1 MSSAV
6 EVSDTK
12 SGPKKHRVLILG
24 GGFAGTGTAM
34 TLGKLARYDD
44 DIEIDLVSDE
54 NYFVFQPMLPE
65 VAAGGLEAS
74 HIVNPIRRLC
84 PYVNF
89 HRAGVEAVD
98 LEAKTV
104 TILGEDLTAPKVLH
118 YDHLVISLGLI
129 VDLKRNPGM
138 AEHSLAMKTLG
149 DAFYLRNEVID
160 RLERADIETDPVKK
174 KRLMTFVV
182 VGGGFSGVET
192 IAEINDMIKDAL
204 RYYRRIKPS
213 ELRVVL
219 IHSRDR
225 ILQEL
230 DESLGYFAQKKLSER
245 GIEMVMNS
253 RVQDASSNS
262 VRYKSK
268 KTGEVTEIPTSLIV
282 CTIGNA
288 PHPVIGQLDI
298 ANKAGRIDANEC
310 LQVVTDKD
318 TDNEKVLPGL
328 WALGDAAFVR
338 DVTKKKEDGNYNT
351 CPPTAQYAI
360 RQGAIAGKNI
370 YAVIRGDPIRA
381 FKFAGLGQMAVIG
394 HLTGVAQVMG
404 FNFSGFPAF
413 FLWRLVYWMKL
424 PGLLPKLRVALDWC
438 IDLFFPTDITQM
450 RVFRTEK
457 VDRSHYHKGAW
468 IFHEGEIGDSFY
480 VIEKGEVDI
489 TKDQGDGKEPL
500 VLATLKEGD
509 SFGEIALLK
518 KVARTAGARCKTP
531 VDCLTMS
538 RTDFQAL
545 SSTFKKFRDDL
556 TKHVEKIGEQ
566 NKERMTRQ
574 MTGKMSNDKLK
585 EVLEADEKAE
595 DLEASESSESKSE
608 APEQKAEE
616 KNSDEAKAEKT
627 DEKSESKADE
637 KDKENQSEDK
647 EVKSS

>member
-1 MSSAV
+1 MNQ
-6 EVSDTK
+6 E
-12 SGPKKHRVLILG
+12 PKKKVLILG
-24 GGFAGTGTAM
+24 GGFAGTGTAI
-34 TLGKLARYDD
+34 TLGKLARYDNNID
-44 DIEIDLVSDE
+44 IDLVSDE

-84 PYVNF
+84 PDVNF
-89 HRAGVEAVD
+89 HRASVEAVD
-98 LEAKTV
+98 LEEKNV
-104 TILGEDLTAPKVLH
+104 TILGDDLTAPVTLN

-129 VDLKRNPGM
+129 VDLRRNPGM

-160 RLERADIETDPVKK
+160 RLERADIELDEVKR
-174 KRLMTFVV
+174 KRYMTFVV

-213 ELRVVL
+213 DLKVVL
-219 IHSRDR
+219 IHSRER

-230 DESLGYFAQKKLSER
+230 DESLGVFAQEKLRNR
-245 GIEMVMNS
+245 GIDIVLNS
-253 RVQDASSNS
+253 RVQDASGDS

-268 KTGEVTEIPTSLIV
+268 ITGEVTEIQTSLLI

-288 PHPVIGQLDI
+288 PHPVISSLPI
-298 ANKAGRIDANEC
+298 ANRKGRIDTNEF
-310 LQVVTDKD
+310 LQCVTGKD
-318 TDNEKVLPGL
+318 TPDEKVIDGL

-338 DVTKKKEDGNYNT
+338 DITKPIKKRKPGEAEFNI
-351 CPPTAQYAI
+351 CPPTAQYAG
-360 RQGAIAGKNI
+360 RQGNICGKNI
-370 YAVIRGDPIRA
+370 YSIINDDPIRP

-394 HLTGVAQVMG
+394 HLTGVAKVMG

-413 FLWRLVYWMKL
+413 FLWRFVYWMKL
-424 PGLLPKLRVALDWC
+424 PGLLPKLRVALDWS

-457 VDRSHYHKGAW
+457 LARSHYHAGAY
-468 IFHEGEIGDSFY
+468 IFHQGDIGDSFY
-480 VIEKGEVDI
+480 VIEKGEVEI
-489 TKDQGDGKEPL
+489 TIDQGEGKEDL
-500 VLATLKEGD
+500 VVATLKEGD

-518 KVARTAGARCKTP
+518 KVARTAGARCKSP

-556 TKHVEKIGEQ
+556 TKHVEAISTQ
-566 NKERMTRQ
+566 NKKRMSEQ
-574 MTGKMSNDKLK
+574 MAGKSLADPTTAK
-585 EVLEADEKAE
+585 EEPQAADAE
-595 DLEASESSESKSE
+595 VEESKKDEASKEKI
-608 APEQKAEE
+608 QQEE
-616 KNSDEAKAEKT
+616 NT
-627 DEKSESKADE
+627 D
-637 KDKENQSEDK
+637 Q

>member
-1 MSSAV
+1 MLMSDASNK
-6 EVSDTK
+6 TK
-12 SGPKKHRVLILG
+12 QRVLILG
-24 GGFAGTGTAM
+24 GGFAGTGTAIS
-34 TLGKLARYDD
+34 LGKLARYDD
-44 DIEIDLVSDE
+44 NIEVDLVSDE

-89 HRAGVEAVD
+89 HRAGVEEVD
-98 LEAKTV
+98 LEKKTV
-104 TILGEDLTAPKVLH
+104 TILGDDLTAPKVLQF
-118 YDHLVISLGLI
+118 DHLVISLGLI

-138 AEHSLAMKTLG
+138 SEHSLAMKTLG
-149 DAFYLRNEVID
+149 DAFFLRNEVID
-160 RLERADIETDPVKK
+160 RLERADIEADPVIR

-204 RYYRRIKPS
+204 RYYKNYIKPE

-219 IHSRDR
+219 IHSRER

-230 DESLGYFAQKKLSER
+230 DEKLGVFAQEKLAQR
-245 GIEMVMNS
+245 GVEMCLNA
-253 RVQDASSNS
+253 RVQDASKDS

-268 KTGEVTEIPTSLIV
+268 ITGEVTTIPTSLLI

-288 PHPVIGQLDI
+288 PHPVIGQLPI
-298 ANKAGRIDANEC
+298 ANKAGRMDTNEC
-310 LQVVTDKD
+310 LQVVTNKD
-318 TDNEKVLPGL
+318 TDDEKVLDGL

-338 DVTKKKEDGNYNT
+338 DITKIDEKTGKYKT
-351 CPPTAQYAI
+351 CPPTAQYAG
-360 RQGAIAGKNI
+360 RQGTVCGKNI
-370 YAVIRGDPIRA
+370 YAMIHGDAIRP

-457 VDRSHYHKGAW
+457 VARSHYHAGAF
-468 IFHEGEIGDSFY
+468 IFHEGDIGDSFY
-480 VIEKGEVDI
+480 VIEQGEVEI
-489 TKDQGDGKEPL
+489 TKDQPDGKEPL

-518 KVARTAGARCKTP
+518 KVSRTAGARCKTP
-531 VDCLTMS
+531 VNCLTMS

-545 SSTFKKFRDDL
+545 SSTFKKFREDL
-556 TKHVEKIGEQ
+556 TAHVEKIGEQ
-566 NKERMTRQ
+566 NRNKLNAQ
-574 MTGKMSNDKLK
+574 MTKKMSTGKLK
-585 EVLEADEKAE
+585 SLLDGKEIKDDESESEAGKPDSPAAEKAE
-595 DLEASESSESKSE
+595 SQAKPESAATPESKDKGE
-608 APEQKAEE
+608 KA
-616 KNSDEAKAEKT
+616 DEAKE
-627 DEKSESKADE
+627 DDGKS
-637 KDKENQSEDK
+637 
-647 EVKSS
+647 VKSS

>member
-1 MSSAV
+1 
-6 EVSDTK
+6 
-12 SGPKKHRVLILG
+12 
-24 GGFAGTGTAM
+24 
-34 TLGKLARYDD
+34 
-44 DIEIDLVSDE
+44 
-54 NYFVFQPMLPE
+54 
-65 VAAGGLEAS
+65 
-74 HIVNPIRRLC
+74 
-84 PYVNF
+84 
-89 HRAGVEAVD
+89 
-98 LEAKTV
+98 
-104 TILGEDLTAPKVLH
+104 
-118 YDHLVISLGLI
+118 
-129 VDLKRNPGM
+129 
-138 AEHSLAMKTLG
+138 
-149 DAFYLRNEVID
+149 
-160 RLERADIETDPVKK
+160 
-174 KRLMTFVV
+174 
-182 VGGGFSGVET
+182 
-192 IAEINDMIKDAL
+192 
-204 RYYRRIKPS
+204 YRRIKPS
-213 ELRVVL
+213 ELRMIL

-230 DESLGYFAQKKLSER
+230 DESLGYFAQKKLSQR

-268 KTGEVTEIPTSLIV
+268 ITGEVTSIPTSLII

-288 PHPVIGQLDI
+288 PHPVIGQLDV

-318 TDNEKVLPGL
+318 TDDEKVVPGL

-338 DVTKKKEDGNYNT
+338 DVTKKKEDGSYNI

-360 RQGAIAGKNI
+360 RQGTIAGKNI
-370 YAVIRGDPIRA
+370 YAVIRDDPIRA

-489 TKDQGDGKEPL
+489 TKDQGEGKEPL

-566 NKERMTRQ
+566 NKMRMTKQ
-574 MTGKMSNDKLK
+574 MTDRMSTGKLK
-585 EVLEADEKAE
+585 EILEDDPEAKEADG
-595 DLEASESSESKSE
+595 DD
-608 APEQKAEE
+608 
-616 KNSDEAKAEKT
+616 NGAEKKT
-627 DEKSESKADE
+627 DKAKSSDQTGDKSASKADSKE
-637 KDKENQSEDK
+637 KENQSEDK

>member
-6 EVSDTK
+6 EAK
-12 SGPKKHRVLILG
+12 GEKPGKKIHRVLILG
-24 GGFAGTGTAM
+24 GGFAGTGTAIA
-34 TLGKLARYDD
+34 LGKLARDD
-44 DIEIDLVSDE
+44 EDIEVDLVSDE

-104 TILGEDLTAPKVLH
+104 TILGEDLTAPKVLE

-138 AEHSLAMKTLG
+138 SEHSLAMKTLG

-230 DESLGYFAQKKLSER
+230 DESLGYFAQKKLSQR

-268 KTGEVTEIPTSLIV
+268 ITGEVTSIPTSLII

-288 PHPVIGQLDI
+288 PHPVIGQLEV

-310 LQVVTDKD
+310 LQVVTKKD
-318 TDNEKVLPGL
+318 TDDEAIVPGL

-338 DVTKKKEDGNYNT
+338 DVTKKKDDGSYNI

-360 RQGAIAGKNI
+360 RQGTVCGKNI
-370 YAVIRGDPIRA
+370 YAVIRDDPIRA

-489 TKDQGDGKEPL
+489 TKDQGKGKEPL

-566 NKERMTRQ
+566 NKMRMTKQ
-574 MTGKMSNDKLK
+574 MTDRMKTGKLK
-585 EVLEADEKAE
+585 EVLGN
-595 DLEASESSESKSE
+595 DLEAEEVKDSEKNG
-608 APEQKAEE
+608 AE
-616 KNSDEAKAEKT
+616 KNSDAEKAT
-627 DEKSESKADE
+627 DSKTEKTGEQSEGKADSE
-637 KDKENQSEDK
+637 EKENQSEDK
-647 EVKSS
+647 EVTSS